1 VVAEVVRG
9 VSPARIAFVAVV
21 ALFVVVLIF
30 PGIYTA
36 IRDVLA
42 PLFSKEGARVIGVI
56 AGLITIAWQTL
67 PPLVKAI
74 RGRGGHTTE
83 IRTTQPEVSGT
94 RTTHPEVDAVRADA
108 RNVARRLQRFMADRR
123 AGSPIRN
130 YPGLELP
137 REGTPEREK
146 LDAEDDTY
154 DKETFRL
161 YGDELHDEVV
171 RVRDAFADLGIT
183 DPELEN
189 LYPRPTTYTKL
200 DAIAARLIAMADRR

>member
-1 VVAEVVRG
+1 VVAEDVRR
-9 VSPARIAFVAVV
+9 VSLARISFVALV

-42 PLFSKEGARVIGVI
+42 PLFSKEGARVIGVL
-56 AGLITIAWQTL
+56 AGLVAIAWTTL
-67 PPLVKAI
+67 PSLVRAI

-83 IRTTQPEVSGT
+83 I

-137 REGTPEREK
+137 REGAPEREK
-146 LDAEDDTY
+146 LDAEDDAY